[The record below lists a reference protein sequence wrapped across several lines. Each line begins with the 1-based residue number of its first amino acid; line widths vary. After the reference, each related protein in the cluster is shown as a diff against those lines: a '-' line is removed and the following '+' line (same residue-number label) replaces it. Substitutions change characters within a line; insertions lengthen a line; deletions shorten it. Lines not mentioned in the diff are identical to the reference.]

1 MTTRIKVDLRSD
13 TVTRPDE
20 PMRRAMYEAVVG
32 DDVLGDDPTVQ
43 ELEARYAELVGKE
56 AALFTPSGSMANQ
69 IAVAAWTRGGDEII
83 CGAQCHILE
92 YEYGAPAFLARVL
105 AREAPVRQG
114 SPDPT
119 AVRALYK
126 SGAFH
131 SSRTS
136 LLCLE
141 NTHNRLGGVI
151 ADQGL
156 FEELRA
162 FADEVGLRIH
172 LDGAR
177 LWNAHVA
184 TGRSMAELAAPADSV
199 MSCLSKG
206 LGCPVGSILAGP
218 RDFIEEA
225 HRLRK
230 ICGGGMRQV
239 GILAAAGLYALE
251 NNIARLAEDHEHARR
266 LARTL
271 AGLPWA
277 DIDPAG
283 VDTNIVIP
291 LLRGVEPTRVV
302 EAAAARGVA
311 FFAFGPDKLRLV
323 THKDVDAEA
332 VDYACEVLGELGL

>member
-1 MTTRIKVDLRSD
+1 MPKIEIDLRSD

-20 PMRRAMYEAVVG
+20 PMRRAMYEAEVG
-32 DDVLGDDPTVQ
+32 DDVLGDDPTVKR
-43 ELEARYAELVGKE
+43 LEERYAELVGKQ

-105 AREAPVRQG
+105 VREVPTLRGA
-114 SPDPT
+114 PDPA
-119 AVRALYK
+119 AVAAAYK

-141 NTHNRLGGVI
+141 NTHNRLGGLI
-151 ADQGL
+151 ADQEL
-156 FEELRA
+156 FLSLRR
-162 FADEVGLRIH
+162 FADKRKVKIH

-177 LWNAHVA
+177 LWNAHAA
-184 TGRSMAELAAPADSV
+184 TGKTMAELAAPADSV

-206 LGCPVGSILAGP
+206 LACPVGSILAGP
-218 RDFIEEA
+218 ADFIEET

-239 GILAAAGLYALE
+239 GILAAAGLHALE
-251 NNIARLAEDHEHARR
+251 HNVTRLAEDHAHARR
-266 LARTL
+266 LAEVL
-271 AGLPWA
+271 AAADWA
-277 DIDPAG
+277 EIDPAD
-283 VDTNIVIP
+283 VHTNIIIP
-291 LLRGVEPTRVV
+291 RLKGVEPGRIV
-302 EAAAARGVA
+302 EAAAAQGLA

-323 THKDVDAEA
+323 THKDVDSEQIERA
-332 VDYACEVLGELGL
+332 GEILARLSFR